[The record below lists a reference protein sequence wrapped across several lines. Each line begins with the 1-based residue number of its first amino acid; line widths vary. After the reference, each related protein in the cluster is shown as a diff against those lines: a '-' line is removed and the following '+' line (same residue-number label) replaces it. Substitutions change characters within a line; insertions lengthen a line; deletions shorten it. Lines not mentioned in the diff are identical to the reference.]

1 MADETRVVDNPD
13 EARYEIWA
21 GEKLAGSA
29 YYDLRGELTVFTHT
43 EIDDA
48 FGGQGLGKVL
58 AAAALDDVVAKG
70 RTIVPVCPFIA
81 GYLKK
86 HPDYE
91 DHVRWPQ
98 GSRD

>member
-1 MADETRVVDNPD
+1 MTDDTRVADNPD
-13 EARYEIWA
+13 ESRYDLWV

-29 YYDLRGELTVFTHT
+29 YYDERGGLTVFTHT

-58 AAAALDDVVAKG
+58 AAAALDDVVARG

-86 HPDYE
+86 NPGYE
-91 DHVRWPQ
+91 DHVRWPK
-98 GSRD
+98 D

>member
-1 MADETRVVDNPD
+1 MSDETRVVDNPG
-13 EARYEIWA
+13 ESRYELWV
-21 GEKLAGSA
+21 GEKLAGMA
-29 YYDLRGELTVFTHT
+29 FYEERGDLTVFTHT

-58 AAAALDDVVAKG
+58 AAGALDDVVAKG

-86 HPDYE
+86 NPGYE
-91 DHVRWPQ
+91 AHVRRPK
-98 GSRD
+98 G

>member
-1 MADETRVVDNPD
+1 MTDENRVVDNPD
-13 EARYEIWA
+13 ESRYELWA
-21 GEKLAGSA
+21 GEKLAGFAA
-29 YYDLRGELTVFTHT
+29 YDRRGTLTVFTHT

-48 FGGQGLGKVL
+48 FSGQGLGKVL
-58 AAAALDDVVAKG
+58 AAGALDDVVAKG

-86 HPDYE
+86 NPGYA

-98 GSRD
+98 GSE

>member
-1 MADETRVVDNPD
+1 MPETRVVDNPA
-13 EARYEIWA
+13 ESRYELWA
-21 GEKLAGSA
+21 DEKLAGFA
-29 YYDLRGELTVFTHT
+29 RYNQRGELTVFTHT

-58 AAAALDDVVAKG
+58 AAGALDDVVARG

-86 HPDYE
+86 NPGYE
-91 DHVRWPQ
+91 DHVRWP
-98 GSRD
+98 SE